1 MTTKFS
7 ESIIMLRL
15 VEMYDV
21 HVDNIII
28 SNLIETK
35 NNPKYLIGYL
45 DEVIRL
51 LLLILPKMNGY
62 VKNFKDK
69 NSKFISLHIDDDK
82 LLEKYKK
89 YKRLD

>member
-1 MTTKFS
+1 M
-7 ESIIMLRL
+7 
-15 VEMYDV
+15 EMYDV

-69 NSKFISLHIDDDK
+69 NNKFISLHTDDDK

>member
-1 MTTKFS
+1 M
-7 ESIIMLRL
+7 
-15 VEMYDV
+15 
-21 HVDNIII
+21 DNIII

-51 LLLILPKMNGY
+51 LILILPKMNGY

-69 NSKFISLHIDDDK
+69 NNKIHIFA
-82 LLEKYKK
+82 Y
-89 YKRLD
+89 R